1 MICVENRLLSEKGK
15 IKTCFILPFHSFA
28 VSLTCVEDWLH
39 SEKAKL
45 KLVLFCLSTR
55 LLYLC
60 K

>member
-28 VSLTCVEDWLH
+28 VPLTYVEDLLH

-45 KLVLFCLSTR
+45 KQVLFCLSTR

-60 K
+60 R